1 MRLINNKLLLVV
13 VVLLREEKAKHS
25 RFAFFRRA
33 KTSANS
39 ERGAPDTSDRTRR
52 LPGWACLVSSASR
65 LLYACRRSPEKCEQI
80 KPVLQQIKERT
91 FDWDQ
96 LPKISPAH
104 GCKEPF
110 KIDKVG
116 NFTSDFLKTN
126 EDTASKVAEFYRR
139 LYCEGHVPASEI
151 AK

>member
-1 MRLINNKLLLVV
+1 MV

-80 KPVLQQIKERT
+80 KPVLQQIKERPQEIEIT
-91 FDWDQ
+91 LINNPFFGLFIG
-96 LPKISPAH
+96 LPVTKP
-104 GCKEPF
+104 
-110 KIDKVG
+110 
-116 NFTSDFLKTN
+116 N
-126 EDTASKVAEFYRR
+126 
-139 LYCEGHVPASEI
+139 
-151 AK
+151 